1 MSDVYH
7 FRVID
12 AIDVVDFE
20 TKIPLYSDIG
30 VKEQAVVK
38 FIDGRME
45 KLEETYSSE
54 GVHISS

>member
-30 VKEQAVVK
+30 VKEQAVVR
-38 FIDGRME
+38 FIDGSME
-45 KLEETYSSE
+45 ELEETYSSE
-54 GVHISS
+54 GIHISS

>member
-45 KLEETYSSE
+45 KL
-54 GVHISS
+54 